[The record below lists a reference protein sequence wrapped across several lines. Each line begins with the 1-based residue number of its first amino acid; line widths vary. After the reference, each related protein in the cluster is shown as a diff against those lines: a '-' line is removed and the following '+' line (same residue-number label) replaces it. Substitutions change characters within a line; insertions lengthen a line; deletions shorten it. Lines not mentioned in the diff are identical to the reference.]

1 MRAVNLIP
9 TEQRARSGPMA
20 GRSDGAAYAVLALL
34 GGFALFAFLYGSARH
49 EISSRR
55 ARVASL
61 TAQAQQTQAAATQLA
76 PYTSFI
82 AMNQQREQAVSEL
95 AQSRFDWAQTF
106 HELGRVLPVNASI
119 TSVSGT
125 IGSAASPGG
134 ASKASG
140 ASSAAGG
147 STVASATP
155 PGSVPVMTLTGCS
168 TSQSGVAKT
177 LGRLRLIDGVNAV
190 TLQSSAVGGAG
201 SASGGG
207 VGCAPKDTSF
217 SVELTFEALPAVS
230 TAGSTPA
237 TATTP
242 NGGGR

>member
-9 TEQRARSGPMA
+9 AEQRAGSGPVA

-61 TAQAQQTQAAATQLA
+61 TAEAQQTQAAATQLA
-76 PYTSFI
+76 PYTTFI

-95 AQSRFDWAQTF
+95 AQSRFDWAQAF

-125 IGSAASPGG
+125 IGSTSSGG
-134 ASKASG
+134 ATTASG
-140 ASSAAGG
+140 ASGAAGS

-155 PGSVPVMTLTGCS
+155 PGSVPVITLTGCS
-168 TSQSGVAKT
+168 TSQSGVAQT
-177 LGRLRLIDGVNAV
+177 LNRLRLIDGVSAV
-190 TLQSSAVGGAG
+190 TLQSSALGGAG
-201 SASGGG
+201 SASSGGS
-207 VGCAPKDTSF
+207 CAPTDASF
-217 SVELTFEALPAVS
+217 SAELTFEALPAVS
-230 TAGSTPA
+230 STGSTPA
-237 TATTP
+237 TATTS